1 MNKKTLKQVIKEAV
15 RSALNEGVIGNYRG
29 CKNVR
34 LVYHGEWADPE
45 LKYRNY
51 IANYNDIEDT
61 LWGQF
66 LDETNYPDNPSNKE
80 VDNAFTEYVKENEN
94 EVISLIKEYG
104 EETND
109 DDETLP
115 QYAYDRVEEE
125 IKKLYSKSNQ

>member
-29 CKNVR
+29 CKNVK
-34 LVYHGEWADPE
+34 LIYHGDWGDPE
-45 LKYRNY
+45 LKYHNY

-61 LWGQF
+61 LWDAF
-66 LDETNYPDNPSNKE
+66 LEESGYPDNPSNKE

-104 EETND
+104 EEDND
-109 DDETLP
+109 DD
-115 QYAYDRVEEE
+115 DHD
-125 IKKLYSKSNQ
+125 IF

>member
-1 MNKKTLKQVIKEAV
+1 M
-15 RSALNEGVIGNYRG
+15 
-29 CKNVR
+29 
-34 LVYHGEWADPE
+34 
-45 LKYRNY
+45 
-51 IANYNDIEDT
+51 
-61 LWGQF
+61 LWQEF
-66 LDETNYPDNPSNKE
+66 IDETGYPDNPSNKE

-115 QYAYDRVEEE
+115 QYAYDSVEEE